1 MAEKILIVDDDLET
15 LRLVGLMLQ
24 KQGFSVIAASSGAQA
39 IDLVKSEPPDLILLD
54 IMMPEMDGFEVTR
67 RLRAESVTSQTP
79 ILVFTAKSQIEDKVT
94 GYESGADDYL
104 TKPTHPAEL
113 TAHIKALLS
122 RSKKAAIEAGPSG
135 KGMVVGILAPK
146 GGLGVSTLTLNLGIA
161 VEQKAHRGI
170 IAAEIRPGHGTW
182 AEELGYPD
190 PTSFR
195 EILKGKPEEITA
207 TRVEKDLV
215 LHSVTGIRL
224 LMASAAA
231 GDIELATATDQIR
244 ALIQVLSELSPLVFL
259 DLGSP
264 LLPGMKTILSLC
276 TELIV
281 VTEPNPITVNRTRML
296 IDAVGELSFGKSRM
310 LQVVLMN
317 RIRSD
322 VSLNYGQ
329 VQEKLGFPV
338 AEVFTPVPELAYQA
352 ALRNA
357 PIITILPDGLTTQ
370 QFNKL
375 AEVYVPKLK

>member
-67 RLRAESVTSQTP
+67 RLRAESVTAQTP

-122 RSKKAAIEAGPSG
+122 RSKKAAIEAGPSSR
-135 KGMVVGILAPK
+135 GMVVGILAPK
-146 GGLGVSTLTLNLGIA
+146 GGLGVSTLALNLGIA
-161 VEQKAHRGI
+161 VEQKTHRGI
-170 IAAEIRPGHGTW
+170 IAAEIRPAHGTW

-190 PTSFR
+190 PTAFR
-195 EILKGKPEEITA
+195 DLLKSKPEEITA
-207 TRVEKDLV
+207 ARVEKELV
-215 LHSVTGIRL
+215 LHSGTGIRL
-224 LMASAAA
+224 MMASAAA
-231 GDIELATATDQIR
+231 EDIELATATDQLQ
-244 ALIQVLSELSPLVFL
+244 ALIQALSELSPLVFL

-264 LLPGMKTILSLC
+264 LLPGMKSILSLC
-276 TELIV
+276 TELIM
-281 VTEPNPITVNRTRML
+281 VTEPNPITVDRTRKL
-296 IDAVGELSFGKSRM
+296 IETVGELSFGKSRM

-357 PIITILPDGLTTQ
+357 PIITILPEGLTTQ

-375 AEVYVPKLK
+375 AEVYIPKLK